1 MNKNIKNM
9 CKELKREFRSE
20 YGMGNNLF
28 IDGDYLFLTLTDEY
42 DVKKAEA
49 LSEKKGKKVNPKRHL
64 AILDLKTGKRYIL
77 ITDQ

>member
-1 MNKNIKNM
+1 M
-9 CKELKREFRSE
+9 
-20 YGMGNNLF
+20 
-28 IDGDYLFLTLTDEY
+28 FLTLTDEY

-49 LSEKKGKKVNPKRHL
+49 LSEKRGKKVDPKQHL

>member
-1 MNKNIKNM
+1 ME
-9 CKELKREFRSE
+9 KEDVFDLT
-20 YGMGNNLF
+20 GMTKGASLF

-49 LSEKKGKKVNPKRHL
+49 LSEKKGKKVNPKQHL